1 MNSRG
6 RPEKEK
12 PFKKVLFA
20 NSSDL
25 DYRLITPEA
34 ALALFKSMSE
44 RLWTYKRLAD
54 LLNKP
59 KAEAMQIM
67 NDLVHYGLVKFIGKQ
82 GKISVFER
90 FMNETEPF

>member
-6 RPEKEK
+6 RPEKAK

-25 DYRLITPEA
+25 DYRLISPEA

-59 KAEAMQIM
+59 KNEAMQIM
-67 NDLVHYGLVKFIGKQ
+67 NDLVHYGLMKFIGKQ

>member
-6 RPEKEK
+6 RPEKAK
-12 PFKKVLFA
+12 PFRKVLFA

-34 ALALFKSMSE
+34 ALALFKTMSE

-59 KAEAMQIM
+59 KNEAMQIM
-67 NDLVHYGLVKFIGKQ
+67 NDLVHYGLMRFVGKQ
-82 GKISVFER
+82 GKISAFER
-90 FMNETEPF
+90 FANETEPF